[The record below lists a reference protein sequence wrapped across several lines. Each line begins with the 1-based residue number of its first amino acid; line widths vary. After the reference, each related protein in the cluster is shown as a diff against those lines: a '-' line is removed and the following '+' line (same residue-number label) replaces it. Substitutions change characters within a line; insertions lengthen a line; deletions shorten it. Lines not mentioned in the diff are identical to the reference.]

1 MSSTSQSSNSLFLPR
16 ELFALPPVSTI
27 DPDDDP
33 FLAPFDAPFDA
44 HRAPTRVD
52 LYLPLLAPR
61 GPGSVACR

>member
-33 FLAPFDAPFDA
+33 FLAPFDA

-61 GPGSVACR
+61 GPGPVACR

>member
-16 ELFALPPVSTI
+16 ELFALPPLSTI

-33 FLAPFDAPFDA
+33 FLAPFEQQ
-44 HRAPTRVD
+44 RAPTRVD

-61 GPGSVACR
+61 SPRPVAC